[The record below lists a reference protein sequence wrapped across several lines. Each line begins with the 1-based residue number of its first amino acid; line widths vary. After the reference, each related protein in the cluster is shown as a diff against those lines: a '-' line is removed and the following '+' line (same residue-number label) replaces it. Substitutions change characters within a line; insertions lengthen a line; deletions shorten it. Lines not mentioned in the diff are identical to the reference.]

1 MCNTYYINRTPPIGI
16 QKRPMGKLMTVK
28 VESEGRENKPGEEIW
43 GNERALNNHTL
54 HFITLELLSL
64 LSKVSLL
71 TAL

>member
-1 MCNTYYINRTPPIGI
+1 
-16 QKRPMGKLMTVK
+16 MGKLMTVK